1 MLNNIVILSSVRTDE
16 TSIFEDFTE
25 RERERERES
34 GGLVRFVRMKVTV

>member
-25 RERERERES
+25 RERETES
-34 GGLVRFVRMKVTV
+34 GGLVRFVRMKLTV